1 MTRTVAGLSLAGVA
15 LTLIFHAALSS
26 AGGAAGGGTLLAVG
40 VGLFLLLAAVVS
52 LGSGRTQV

>member
-1 MTRTVAGLSLAGVA
+1 MTRKMAGLSLAGAA

-26 AGGAAGGGTLLAVG
+26 GEAAGGGHLLAVG

-52 LGSGRTQV
+52 LGSGRMQV